1 MEEKSLICINCPL
14 GCRLTATLEKG
25 EVRAVTGNT
34 CPRGEAYARRELS
47 APTRILT
54 STVRVTGGT
63 LPVVS
68 VKTADGIPK
77 GRIFDCVE
85 AIRDIE
91 LKAPVVMGQAVL
103 ADVCG
108 TGVDIVATK
117 NIPVKG

>member
-77 GRIFDCVE
+77 GRIFDCME

-91 LKAPVVMGQAVL
+91 LKAPVVMGQVVL

>member
-91 LKAPVVMGQAVL
+91 LKAPVAMGQVVL

>member
-91 LKAPVVMGQAVL
+91 LKAPVVMGQVVL

>member
-34 CPRGEAYARRELS
+34 CPRGEVYARRELS

-91 LKAPVVMGQAVL
+91 LKAPVVMGQVVL

>member
-77 GRIFDCVE
+77 GRIFDFME

-91 LKAPVVMGQAVL
+91 LKAPVVMGQVVL